1 MSRRIV
7 LLRHGQTPW
16 NVDGRYQGQAD
27 VELTESGHQQAKAAA
42 DALARWYDVSRIVS
56 SDLLRARTTAGYLAD
71 ATGVE
76 VTCDPRFREIHV
88 GDASGLTRPEIV
100 ARFGEIPASWEPV
113 GGESWAA
120 VRTRFVAG
128 LDEVATELEAGRTV
142 VVVAHGGAI
151 RHGLLGF
158 LGWGEEIMPTLAPL
172 ENCSWVELVEGGRP
186 GFAGVGAAWR
196 LAAYNRVCA

>member
-7 LLRHGQTPW
+7 LLRHGQTSW
-16 NVDGRYQGQAD
+16 NADGRYQGQAD
-27 VELTESGHQQAKAAA
+27 VELTEAGHQQAKAAA
-42 DALARWYDVSRIVS
+42 EVLARSYDVSRIVA
-56 SDLLRARTTAGYLAD
+56 SDLLRARATAGHLAD

-76 VTCDPRFREIHV
+76 VTYDPRFREIHV

-100 ARFGEIPASWEPV
+100 ARFGEVPTSWEPV

-128 LDEVATELEAGRTV
+128 LEEVATTLEADRTT

-158 LGWGEEIMPTLAPL
+158 LGWDEEVMATLAPM
-172 ENCSWVELVEGGRP
+172 ENCSWTELVEGGRR
-186 GFAGVGAAWR
+186 GFTGAAAAWR